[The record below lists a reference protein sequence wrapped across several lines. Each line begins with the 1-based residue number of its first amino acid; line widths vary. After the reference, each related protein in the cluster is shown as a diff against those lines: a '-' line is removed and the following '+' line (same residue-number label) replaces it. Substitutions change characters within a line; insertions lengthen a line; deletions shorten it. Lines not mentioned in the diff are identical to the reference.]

1 MSKVKYI
8 GVFGK
13 RNTGKSSLINTITGQ
28 DVAIVSDI
36 PGTTTDPVR
45 KRMEIFGIGPVV
57 IIDTAGIDDSGELG
71 DQRVKRSKQ
80 IINQIDIAILLFTNN
95 QLDRYEKELIRQ
107 FKEEDI
113 PLILVHNQSDIIP
126 LDSKLALE
134 ITEKYGIDVVEF
146 SCNMLGE
153 DRQKEAVEML
163 TSLIVKG
170 LQTSFNSGL
179 GLFEGLM
186 QTNDLVLL
194 VCPVD
199 SEAPEGRLI
208 LPQVNAIR
216 DILDRGGV
224 SVVLQPEALGQYLS
238 KCSTKPKLV
247 VTDSQAFDKVSK
259 IVPNDIPLTGFSP
272 LLARS
277 KGFFEHYLNGTP
289 KIDNLK
295 DGDRVLILESCSHH
309 SSCEDIGRVKI
320 PMLLQKKTGKKLEWD
335 VVAGLDEIP
344 RKIKDYS
351 IVIQCGGC
359 MITNRQLFSR
369 LKPAL
374 TAGLPVTNYG
384 MTLAYCMGIYSRAI
398 KPLINRS
405 VTL

>member
-1 MSKVKYI
+1 MNKVKYI

-45 KRMEIFGIGPVV
+45 KRMEIFGVGPVV
-57 IIDTAGIDDSGELG
+57 LIDTAGIDDSGELG
-71 DQRVKRSKQ
+71 NQRVKKSKQ
-80 IINQIDIAILLFTNN
+80 IISQIDIAILLFTNN
-95 QLDRYEKELIRQ
+95 QLDKYEKDLIRQ
-107 FKEEDI
+107 FIDEEI

-126 LDSKLALE
+126 LDRKLALW

-146 SCNMLGE
+146 SCNMLE
-153 DRQKEAVEML
+153 EVEQKQSVEML
-163 TSLIVKG
+163 TSLIIKG
-170 LQTSFNSGL
+170 LQSSFSNGN
-179 GLFEGLM
+179 GLFDGLVDAD
-186 QTNDLVLL
+186 DLVVL
-194 VCPVD
+194 VCPID

-224 SVVLQPEALGQYLS
+224 SVVLQPDALEKYLNN
-238 KCSTKPKLV
+238 CTLKPKLV
-247 VTDSQAFDKVSK
+247 VTDSQVFDKISK
-259 IVPNDIPLTGFSP
+259 IVPEDIPLTGFSP

-277 KGFFEHYLNGTP
+277 KGFFEYYLNGTP
-289 KIDNLK
+289 KIGDLN

-320 PMLLQKKTGKKLEWD
+320 PGLLQKKTGKRLEWD

-344 RKIKDYS
+344 RDIKDYS

-369 LKPAL
+369 LKPAID
-374 TAGLPVTNYG
+374 AGLPVTNYG
-384 MTLAYCMGIYSRAI
+384 MALAYCMGIYTRAI
-398 KPLINRS
+398 APL
-405 VTL
+405 TKEL

>member
-1 MSKVKYI
+1 MSKVKFI

-28 DVAIVSDI
+28 DVAIVSHT

-45 KRMEIFGIGPVV
+45 KRMEIFGVGPVV
-57 IIDTAGIDDSGELG
+57 IIDTAGIDDDSELG
-71 DQRVKRSKQ
+71 VLRVEKSKQ

-95 QLDRYEKELIRQ
+95 QLDNYEKDLIKQ
-107 FKEEDI
+107 FKDEDI

-126 LDSKLALE
+126 LDRKLALE
-134 ITEKYGIDVVEF
+134 ITERYGIDVIEF
-146 SCNMLGE
+146 SCCMLGE
-153 DRQKEAVEML
+153 DEQREAVEML
-163 TSLIVKG
+163 TSFIVKE
-170 LQTSFNSGL
+170 LQNSYNVGTA
-179 GLFEGLM
+179 LFEGLVEA
-186 QTNDLVLL
+186 NDLVVL

-199 SEAPEGRLI
+199 SEAPEGRII

-224 SVVLQPEALGQYLS
+224 SVVLQPEALEEYLRR
-238 KCSTKPKLV
+238 CSTKPKLV
-247 VTDSQAFDKVSK
+247 VTDSQAFETVSK
-259 IVPNDIPLTGFSP
+259 IVPNEIPLTGFSP

-289 KIDNLK
+289 KIDELK

-309 SSCEDIGRVKI
+309 SSCDDIGRVKI
-320 PMLLQKKTGKKLEWD
+320 PRLIQKRTGKKLEWD
-335 VVAGLDEIP
+335 VVAGLDNIP
-344 RKIKDYS
+344 RDIKDYS

-359 MITNRQLFSR
+359 MITNRQLLSR

-374 TAGLPVTNYG
+374 KAGVPVTNYG
-384 MTLAYCMGIYSRAI
+384 MTLAYCMGIYSRAVA
-398 KPLINRS
+398 PLINS
-405 VTL
+405 L

>member
-1 MSKVKYI
+1 MSKVKFI

-28 DVAIVSDI
+28 DVAIVSHT

-45 KRMEIFGIGPVV
+45 KRMEIFGVGPVV
-57 IIDTAGIDDSGELG
+57 IIDTAGIDDDSELG
-71 DQRVKRSKQ
+71 VLRVEKSKQ

-95 QLDRYEKELIRQ
+95 QLDNYEKDLIKQ
-107 FKEEDI
+107 FKDEDI

-126 LDSKLALE
+126 LDRKLALE
-134 ITEKYGIDVVEF
+134 ITERYGIDVIEF
-146 SCNMLGE
+146 SCCMLGE
-153 DRQKEAVEML
+153 DEQREAVEML
-163 TSLIVKG
+163 TSFIVKG
-170 LQTSFNSGL
+170 LQNSYNVGTA
-179 GLFEGLM
+179 LFEGLVEA
-186 QTNDLVLL
+186 NDLVVL

-199 SEAPEGRLI
+199 SEAPEGRII

-224 SVVLQPEALGQYLS
+224 SVVLQPEALEEYLRR
-238 KCSTKPKLV
+238 CSTKPKLV
-247 VTDSQAFDKVSK
+247 VTDSQAFETVSK
-259 IVPNDIPLTGFSP
+259 IVPNEIPLTGFSP

-289 KIDNLK
+289 KIDELK

-309 SSCEDIGRVKI
+309 SSCDDIGRVKI
-320 PMLLQKKTGKKLEWD
+320 PRLIQKRTGKKLEWD
-335 VVAGLDEIP
+335 VVAGLDNIP
-344 RKIKDYS
+344 RDIKDYS

-359 MITNRQLFSR
+359 MITNRQLLSR

-374 TAGLPVTNYG
+374 KAGVPVTNYG
-384 MTLAYCMGIYSRAI
+384 MTLAYCMGIYSRAVA
-398 KPLINRS
+398 PLINS
-405 VTL
+405 L

>member
-1 MSKVKYI
+1 MSKVKFI

-28 DVAIVSDI
+28 DVAIVSHT

-45 KRMEIFGIGPVV
+45 KRMEIFGVGPVV
-57 IIDTAGIDDSGELG
+57 IIDTAGIDDDSELG
-71 DQRVKRSKQ
+71 VLRVEKSKQ

-95 QLDRYEKELIRQ
+95 QLDNYEKDLIKQ
-107 FKEEDI
+107 FKDEDI

-126 LDSKLALE
+126 LDRKLALE
-134 ITEKYGIDVVEF
+134 ITERYGIDVIEF
-146 SCNMLGE
+146 SCCMLGE
-153 DRQKEAVEML
+153 DEQREAVEML
-163 TSLIVKG
+163 TSFIVKE
-170 LQTSFNSGL
+170 LQSSYNVGTA
-179 GLFEGLM
+179 LFEGLVEA
-186 QTNDLVLL
+186 NDLVVL

-199 SEAPEGRLI
+199 SEAPEGRII

-224 SVVLQPEALGQYLS
+224 SVVLQPEALEEYLRR
-238 KCSTKPKLV
+238 CSTKPKLV
-247 VTDSQAFDKVSK
+247 VTDSQAFETVSK
-259 IVPNDIPLTGFSP
+259 IVPNEIPLTGFSP

-289 KIDNLK
+289 KIDELK

-309 SSCEDIGRVKI
+309 SSCDDIGRVKI
-320 PMLLQKKTGKKLEWD
+320 PRLIQKRTGKKLEWD
-335 VVAGLDEIP
+335 VVAGLDNIP
-344 RKIKDYS
+344 RDIKDYS

-359 MITNRQLFSR
+359 MITNRQLLSR

-374 TAGLPVTNYG
+374 KAGVPVTNYG
-384 MTLAYCMGIYSRAI
+384 MTLAYCMGIYSRAVA
-398 KPLINRS
+398 PLINS
-405 VTL
+405 L